1 MGQLTTNYLAGNGRR
16 IPIIGQ
22 LYINRSVQFWG
33 IPDFVRIS
41 VLSFIENLQAPTV
54 VTGWVHANI
63 SNQNWLVIPGG
74 PYSIYIF
81 PWVSNSPACSSY
93 IPRSTE
99 KPRSA
104 IRRVRYE
111 LFCQSRRERMRSPTT
126 SLNTIVNRRV
136 HHCGDDWEGPVD
148 Q

>member
-33 IPDFVRIS
+33 IPDFVRIG

-63 SNQNWLVIPGG
+63 SNQNWLVIPGDLTA
-74 PYSIYIF
+74 YIF
-81 PWVSNSPACSSY
+81 SPGSVIPLHVRLTFLGVRRNRGLLYAASVMNSFVKVVAS
-93 IPRSTE
+93 
-99 KPRSA
+99 
-104 IRRVRYE
+104 V
-111 LFCQSRRERMRSPTT
+111 
-126 SLNTIVNRRV
+126 
-136 HHCGDDWEGPVD
+136 
-148 Q
+148 